1 MNNINLCYYKKF
13 TANYGDS
20 FYICK
25 KCQCLNCNNSCNIC
39 PYIRYVKIACLLSL
53 FQKKNRTENVK
64 MLLQS
69 NYINNGVTNGVKQKK
84 EKSI

>member
-1 MNNINLCYYKKF
+1 MNNINLCYYKKL
-13 TANYGDS
+13 TTNYGYS

-39 PYIRYVKIACLLSL
+39 PYIKYVKIAFLLSL
-53 FQKKNRTENVK
+53 FQRKNRTENVK

-69 NYINNGVTNGVKQKK
+69 NYINNGVTHGLKQKK